1 MRNGEH
7 FSSQHEKPTSY
18 PQYATAHVLK
28 YYILVQDAY
37 ETEDSK
43 AQEVFTQMQSA
54 FGASVCHLLQLNSV
68 SSSPSAPSSSV
79 SYFWLAQTHR
89 FCNVEARREGIGA
102 TVITTSVTAAANEN
116 NSKPPLQNSAPPPPT
131 TTTNQAMEH
140 PLAPLSNPLMDGAN
154 NDGGRSPTP
163 PLPANATSKLKPVT
177 AANIASCLTSNDV
190 DRVRI
195 LVRE

>member
-1 MRNGEH
+1 M
-7 FSSQHEKPTSY
+7 QHEKPTTY

-43 AQEVFTQMQSA
+43 AQEVFTQMQNA
-54 FGASVCHLLQLNSV
+54 FGASACHLLQLNSV

-116 NSKPPLQNSAPPPPT
+116 NSEKNNSKPPLQNSAEQPT
-131 TTTNQAMEH
+131 TANQAMEH

-163 PLPANATSKLKPVT
+163 PLPANATSKLQPVT